1 MTAPTPA
8 PTGLTFHTASR
19 RHLLVECADLTATMA
34 LHHSLESADLPG
46 VVELVPAART
56 VLISFDPSRTRAS
69 ALAEAVSGL
78 DLTQSTSAEARQ
90 VSIPVIYDG
99 DDLAE
104 VADLLNVSPTE
115 VVGRHQAATW
125 EVAFAGFAPG
135 FGYLAG
141 DDDLFD
147 VPRRSSPRTRVPV
160 GAVALAGEFTGV
172 YPRSSPGGWQLIG
185 RTDATLW
192 DLDREPPAL
201 FVPGT
206 IVTFTDAGRESVEV
220 GTSTD
225 TSTHG
230 AAEAVQS
237 AASDTDGGAP
247 NGTGS
252 ATSASATPA
261 ASPVSA
267 AHHLEVVRPGLQL
280 LIQDLGRPGFAS
292 MGVSGAGAAD
302 RSALTSANRLVGNAE
317 TAAGLES
324 FGGGALLR
332 VTGDTVA
339 AVTGAEGTITVT
351 AVDGTVHTPRLGEAF
366 ALVDGDELELGTVER
381 GIRRYLALRGGIAVE
396 TALGSSSA
404 DTLAGLGPATPE
416 KGTLLAL
423 HDPQTAPHLV
433 DPRPAPPRNL
443 PQPGE
448 TVTLSVTLGPR
459 EDWFTDAGIDTL
471 LGQEWTV
478 THESDRVGLRL
489 SGEVALERAR
499 TGELPSEGAVTGALQ
514 VPPNGQPVLFGPD
527 HPLTGG
533 YPIIGSVDDLD
544 LAAQL
549 PPGVK
554 LRFTADCPASST
566 RRAQSNGTA
575 EAPHPHENES

>member
-8 PTGLTFHTASR
+8 PTGLTFRTASR
-19 RHLLVECADLTATMA
+19 RHLLVECADLTATMT

-78 DLTQSTSAEARQ
+78 DLTQSTSAETRQ

-206 IVTFTDAGRESVEV
+206 IVTFTDVGRESVEV
-220 GTSTD
+220 G

-237 AASDTDGGAP
+237 AASDTDGGAHDD
-247 NGTGS
+247 TGS

-423 HDPQTAPHLV
+423 HDPQTAPYLV

-471 LGQEWTV
+471 LGQEWIV

-489 SGEVALERAR
+489 SGEVVLERAR

-533 YPIIGSVDDLD
+533 YPIIASVDDLD

-554 LRFTADCPASST
+554 LRFTADHLASST

-575 EAPHPHENES
+575 KAPYPHENES